1 METWALSTQLLAGEN
16 WFGSAHLE
24 KCSYCK
30 QWFLH
35 SLPFLH
41 GPESQHPMGAA
52 PSRCWGKAL
61 HPFLSPMLE
70 NKMLAGNVSGSTDQA
85 WGGSQRKT
93 SSSLLISPHPPS
105 LWWRK
110 TPLEVMVPASASKPT
125 ASACRN
131 PIPKATGSWSVFRGY
146 QLYPVGNLMEQVNST
161 SDGWVVPRPE
171 GPAITVKA

>member
-105 LWWRK
+105 LWF
-110 TPLEVMVPASASKPT
+110 PLVEK
-125 ASACRN
+125 N
-131 PIPKATGSWSVFRGY
+131 PTGSDGTAISLQTQSQCLQEPHPQGHRELIRLERLSAVPSRKPNGAG
-146 QLYPVGNLMEQVNST
+146 QLYKRWLSC
-161 SDGWVVPRPE
+161 S
-171 GPAITVKA
+171 